1 MTSVI
6 PCRRMLPTLFLAACV
21 AVAGQ
26 ARADADHWVI
36 DEAHLSVNFLVD
48 HIGFSSVLGMFLDA
62 EGEFVYDPD
71 AMELESGR
79 VVIRTDSVFTN
90 HDERDEHLRDDD
102 FLDAGEYEEMVFTAT
117 AFEPD
122 GEDGGQ
128 LTGDLE
134 LLGVTRPVTLD
145 VTINRIDE
153 YPIRDG
159 LFGGYPYV
167 LGASLRGTLNRSDW
181 GMDYGIEEGL
191 VGDEV
196 ELILELEARRQ

>member
-1 MTSVI
+1 MTTAI
-6 PCRRMLPTLFLAACV
+6 PRRRMLLGALLAA
-21 AVAGQ
+21 ALAGADQ
-26 ARADADHWVI
+26 AHADADHWVI

-90 HDERDEHLRDDD
+90 HEERDEHLRDDD
-102 FLDAGEYEEMVFTAT
+102 FLDTGEYTEMIFTAT
-117 AFEPD
+117 SFEPD
-122 GEDGGQ
+122 SDDGGQ

-159 LFGGYPYV
+159 FFGGYPFV

-181 GMDYGIEEGL
+181 GMHYGIEEGL

>member
-1 MTSVI
+1 MGKATVNLRVS
-6 PCRRMLPTLFLAACV
+6 LALFCALCL

-26 ARADADHWVI
+26 VRAEADRWVI
-36 DEAHLSVNFLVD
+36 DEAHLSVTFLVD
-48 HIGFSSVLGMFLDA
+48 HIGFSGVVGMFLDA

-71 AMELESGR
+71 AMELDSGQ

-90 HDERDEHLRDDD
+90 HDERDEHVRDDD
-102 FLDAGEYEEMVFTAT
+102 FLDADEYPEMVFTAT
-117 AFEPD
+117 TFEPD

-145 VTINRIDE
+145 VTINRIDD

-159 LFGGYPYV
+159 FFGGYPYV

-181 GMDYGIEEGL
+181 GMDYGIEDGL